1 MYPDFIQVT
10 DLPVLDIGDKKGH
23 TGYIDFIQVKD
34 MSHSAMQGIDAYG
47 RFFIALKYSDHET
60 QRVGTFFQRYSNENS
75 WAYGTCYW
83 SSLLYHNSRVR
94 QESYNKLKKRLTDLI
109 NGKTVKGTDCYGEDT
124 EIDIK
129 LV

>member
-60 QRVGTFFQRYSNENS
+60 QRVGTFFQRY
-75 WAYGTCYW
+75 
-83 SSLLYHNSRVR
+83 
-94 QESYNKLKKRLTDLI
+94 
-109 NGKTVKGTDCYGEDT
+109 
-124 EIDIK
+124 
-129 LV
+129 